1 MLTVNIENGASP
13 PPWREGLRRDG
24 MSEALA
30 NPEKQQ
36 LFLLLC
42 TLVRANEQ
50 ENLQL
55 VSDEVQI
62 S

>member
-1 MLTVNIENGASP
+1 
-13 PPWREGLRRDG
+13 

-55 VSDEVQI
+55 VSNEVQI